1 MHDFLYGIVGAIYS
15 IHEYFLSLNDK
26 LGLGLSDKMLHF
38 FIIGIVGLLITFIVH
53 PLFTWLAENGH
64 TIVITFLYVFS
75 AIIVIT
81 FAIEI
86 GQGVTGTGIVEFEDI
101 MFGVVGFFAAF
112 AIFAVIR
119 ALVNAIRNR

>member
-1 MHDFLYGIVGAIYS
+1 MNDFLYGIVGVIYN
-15 IHEYFLSLNDK
+15 IHNYFLSLNDK
-26 LGLGLSDKMLHF
+26 MGFGLSDKMMHF
-38 FIIGIVGLLITFIVH
+38 FVIGAVGIILTFIIH
-53 PLFTWLAENGH
+53 PIFKWLAENGH

-86 GQGVTGTGIVEFEDI
+86 GQGITGTGAVEFGDI
-101 MFGVVGFFAAF
+101 MFGVVGFIAFF

-119 ALVNAIRNR
+119 AIVHLIRDR